1 LKAPKAEESRDRVL
15 TDDEIRWLW
24 NAAEMQGFPFGPM
37 TQLLLLTGQR
47 RSEVA
52 GMRLAELSVRNRMW
66 HLPKGRT
73 KNGEAHDV
81 PLADQVIA
89 ILQQLPK
96 IAGGDGFAFTSTGVT
111 PVSGFSRA
119 KASLDLLIADV
130 AAKETPKEVRRVEP
144 WIFHDLRRT
153 CASGMASLGVAPH
166 VIEAVLNH
174 KSGTI
179 KGVAAVYNR
188 HQYTAEKQQAL
199 QAWARRV
206 SEIVAGGS
214 KVVPFR
220 AKS

>member
-1 LKAPKAEESRDRVL
+1 
-15 TDDEIRWLW
+15 
-24 NAAEMQGFPFGPM
+24 
-37 TQLLLLTGQR
+37 
-47 RSEVA
+47 
-52 GMRLAELSVRNRMW
+52 MRLAEISVRHRMW

-96 IAGGDGFAFTSTGVT
+96 IAGDGFAFTSTGVT

-119 KASLDLLIADV
+119 KASLDDLMADV
-130 AAKETPKEVRRVEP
+130 GAKETPKGAPRIEP

-153 CASGMASLGVAPH
+153 CASGMASLGIAPH
-166 VIEAVLNH
+166 IVEAVLNH

-188 HQYTAEKQQAL
+188 HQYVAEKRRAL
-199 QAWARRV
+199 EAWAQRV
-206 SEIVAGGS
+206 TEIVAGES

-220 AKS
+220 ASI